1 MVSGMM
7 EKTSLRAYGKINI
20 TLDITGKRDDG
31 YHLLNTILQTVDVFD
46 EVTLSKRPKGIMV
59 NVDQPFIPADER
71 NLAFKAAKIIK
82 EKFRLKEGVLIEI
95 KKKIPVGGGMAGGST
110 DAACVIIGMNRL
122 FDLKMDQA
130 EQDEIALRIGADVP
144 FCLRRG
150 TFLAEGIGEKLTR
163 LTPMPDLSVLICAP
177 AFQVSTQQAY
187 QAYDERPETIQREI
201 EPLLE
206 GMKTGDLNAIFSN
219 MHNSLEPVV
228 EMFHPEIGLIKKCL
242 LESGAQKAM
251 MSGSG
256 STVFGLFENPK
267 TAEAACDVLKTQIPD
282 AQVLLT
288 GFVR

>member
-46 EVTLSKRPKGIMV
+46 EVTLSKRPKGILV
-59 NVDQPFIPADER
+59 NVDQPFVPADER

-82 EKFRLKEGVLIEI
+82 EKFRLKEGVLIDI

-110 DAACVIIGMNRL
+110 DAACVISGMNRL

-130 EQDEIALRIGADVP
+130 EQDEIALQIGADVP

-163 LTPMPDLSVLICAP
+163 LDPMPNLSVLICAP

-187 QAYDERPETIQREI
+187 QAYDERPEKSPRKI

-228 EMFHPEIGLIKKCL
+228 EMFHPEIGAIRKCML
-242 LESGAQKAM
+242 DSGAQKAM

-267 TAEAACDVLKTQIPD
+267 TAQAACDAMKTRIPD
-282 AQVLLT
+282 AQIFLT